1 MSDVI
6 EVDIQEHFPVE
17 IIEVHV
23 DENAAQSA
31 IDAAALAQ
39 QTLQQV
45 QDALAS
51 FNIVNTIY
59 VNNSFTKV
67 GQIFK
72 GNAGTQW
79 NINGLNYTN
88 PTDQEITIP
97 LCATGKVRT
106 DRIVL
111 DTNNNFVRVQ
121 GVEVTNN
128 PVAQSKP
135 VNTLDYTF
143 IPVTDS
149 VVGVPTSP
157 IVGTDVVKKSFA
169 NMFEFNGTGA
179 DAVIPLHPSG
189 YSEIRLIN
197 ADLTSI
203 SGVDLSLMTGTN
215 FELPY
220 IGKPIIFWN
229 RTGGNVTLTHEDFA
243 NATYPLFL
251 TQLSNVIFPNNH
263 FVIFKWDAG
272 GLYQVDKNF
281 FSIAEIIGLT
291 TALSAKLDKVS
302 TVDVD
307 KVYVKNANGTQGMKP
322 VSELGGEAY
331 NSQYDFTHFYRGGC
345 GFLNNFGS
353 IETGQMY
360 SPLNYGLHGIALKT
374 AANNTPSGLKTSP
387 VGNMNG
393 FTVWGQF
400 YFYELTMSDFF
411 STIGFL
417 PFSTSYAYIE
427 IDSNTKKIRAK
438 TSLNG
443 VVTTSPDSTY
453 TVLANVMYLFI
464 YEYISISEIKFKVLL
479 ETTKE
484 VVFSY
489 TSTTNIPALGQYG
502 HFGFQQQRNPNTFA
516 QMTMLV
522 FDSFGMAVKKP
533 NFLNN
538 F

>member
-51 FNIVNTIY
+51 FNIVNTII

-72 GNAGTQW
+72 GNAGTRW

-157 IVGTDVVKKSFA
+157 IVGSDVVKKSFA

-179 DAVIPLHPSG
+179 NAIIPLHSSG

-197 ADLTSI
+197 AGLTSI
-203 SGVDLSLMTGTN
+203 SGVDLSLMIGAN

-220 IGKPIIFWN
+220 VGKPFIIWN
-229 RTGGNVTLTHEDFA
+229 KTGGNVTLKNEDVT
-243 NATYPLFL
+243 NADYPLFL
-251 TQLSNVIFPNNH
+251 REGANIVIPNNH
-263 FVIFKWDAG
+263 IIIAKWDAG
-272 GLYQVDKNF
+272 GLFEVDK
-281 FSIAEIIGLT
+281 SWIDV
-291 TALSAKLDKVS
+291 SAKLDKVS

-360 SPLNYGLHGIALKT
+360 SQLNYGLHGIALKT

-417 PFSTSYAYIE
+417 PFSLSYAYIE
-427 IDSNTKKIRAK
+427 IDTNTKKIRAK

-443 VVTTSPDSTY
+443 VVTTSPDSIY
-453 TVLANVMYLFI
+453 TVVANVMYLFV
-464 YEYISISEIKFKVLL
+464 YEYISTSEIKFKVLL